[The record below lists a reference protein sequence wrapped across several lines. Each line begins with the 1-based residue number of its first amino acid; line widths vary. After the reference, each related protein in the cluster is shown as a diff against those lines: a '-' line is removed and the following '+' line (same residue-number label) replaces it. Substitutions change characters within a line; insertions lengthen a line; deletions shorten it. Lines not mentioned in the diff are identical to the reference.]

1 MLTDCYIKF
10 QDVFD
15 DRTKDTDTWVKER
28 QNTLLLVT
36 PNRRKLSGRTTQG
49 AVTEIAQQ
57 QM

>member
-1 MLTDCYIKF
+1 MLSDCYIKF

-15 DRTKDTDTWVKER
+15 DRTKDTDTWIKER

-36 PNRRKLSGRTTQG
+36 PTRRKLSGRTTQG
-49 AVTEIAQQ
+49 VVTGIAQQ

>member
-15 DRTKDTDTWVKER
+15 DKTKDTDTWLKER
-28 QNTLLLVT
+28 QDALLLVT
-36 PNRRKLSGRTTQG
+36 PNRRKLSGRTTHG
-49 AVTEIAQQ
+49 VVTEIAQQ